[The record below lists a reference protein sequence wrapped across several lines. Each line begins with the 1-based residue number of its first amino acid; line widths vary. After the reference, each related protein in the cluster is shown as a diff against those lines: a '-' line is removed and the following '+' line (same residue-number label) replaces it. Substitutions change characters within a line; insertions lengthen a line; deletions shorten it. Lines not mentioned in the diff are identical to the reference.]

1 MNKIYYHSALDL
13 FYYNKGFM
21 NIIAK
26 LFGNGLYILNIK
38 VFLKDILLMLIVY
51 FKISNKF
58 MQKIQLFLLVLSSEF
73 LKNFKTI
80 LQRIIQVLF
89 YI

>member
-13 FYYNKGFM
+13 FYYNKCFM

-26 LFGNGLYILNIK
+26 LFVNGLYILNII

-58 MQKIQLFLLVLSSEF
+58 IHKLQLFLLMLFCEF

-80 LQRIIQVLF
+80 F
-89 YI
+89 